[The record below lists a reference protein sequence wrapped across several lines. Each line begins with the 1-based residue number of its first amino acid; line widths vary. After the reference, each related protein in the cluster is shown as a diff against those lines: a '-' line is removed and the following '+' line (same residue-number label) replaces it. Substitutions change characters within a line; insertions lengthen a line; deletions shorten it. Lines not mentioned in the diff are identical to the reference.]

1 MKQCRISRDTLSA
14 PDMKT
19 TKPIRNLLA
28 ANRSEIAIRI
38 FRAANELGLRTVA
51 IYSQEDRLALHRF
64 KADEAYQIGAGKGP
78 VEAYLDIAGI
88 IALAKERDVDA
99 IHPGYG
105 FLSENPAFARA
116 CRKAGITFI
125 GPPPEL
131 LELLGD
137 KTAARRLAMSAGV
150 PVLPGTEEPV
160 KSAAEAHTIAK
171 KIGYPVIVKASM
183 GGGGRGMR
191 VVQDDSQLETQLE
204 EAQGEA
210 RSAFGDASV
219 FLEKYL
225 HRARHIEVQILADQH
240 GNLLHLYERDCS
252 VQRRHQKVVEVAP
265 ASNLPEQA
273 RRELCEAA
281 LQIARKADYR
291 NAGTVEFLFDV
302 DSQKWYFIEV
312 NPRIQVEHTVTE
324 MVTGID
330 LVRSQIL
337 VAQGYKL
344 HESPMALPQQENVPL
359 NGAALQCRVTTE
371 DPEKNFAP
379 DYGKISTYRSPAG
392 FGIRLDGGTAYAGA
406 MLAAYYDSLL
416 VKVTAW
422 GSNLPEACQ
431 RMDRA
436 LREFRIR
443 GVKTNIP
450 FVENV
455 VNHPKFRAGE
465 VTTSFLEDYPE
476 LFRFPSRGDRATKL
490 LSHVGDVILNGN
502 PEVKGKQAPEV
513 FETPVIPATP
523 GIAPPAGTR
532 QVLQK
537 LGPEKFA
544 AWARKEKR
552 LLITDTTFR
561 DAHQSLMAT
570 RVRTYDLLAT
580 ASAVAQRLPNLFSLE
595 MWGGATF
602 DTALRFL
609 HEDPWQRLRELRQR
623 IPNICFQMLLRGAN
637 AVGYASYP
645 DNVIIEFVREA
656 HAQGVDIF
664 RIFDSLNSVENM
676 RVSIDAAVECGAVC
690 EPAICY
696 TGDILDKGRPKFSLK
711 YYVAM
716 AKQLEKLGAHFLAIK
731 DMAGLCKPYAAFE
744 LVKALR
750 EEIVIPIHFH
760 THDTSGINSATVLK
774 AADAGVD
781 VADAAIA
788 AMSGGTSQPNLN
800 SIVEALRHTPRDTQ
814 LDVETLNECSDYWEA
829 VRVYYLPFDTGPKA
843 GSARLYQHEIPGG
856 QYTNLREQAAAM
868 GLGHR
873 WREVEKMY
881 AEVNQLFGDIVKVT
895 PSSKVVGDM
904 TLFLMANEMQ
914 PAEILKLNERH
925 DVSFP
930 NSVVEMFS
938 GVLGVP
944 PGGWPRKLQRIILR
958 GQAPLEGRPGSKMAA
973 INMDEEQ
980 KSLEKKL
987 GRAVRHDDLL
997 SYLLYP
1003 EVFTKFDKF
1012 RQTYSDVG
1020 VLPTPAFFY
1029 GLKSGEEITV
1039 EIESGKSLIIK
1050 FLTISE
1056 PHPDGTRTLFFEL
1069 NGQPREVTL
1078 RDRALRV
1085 VERAHPKAD
1094 PADPGQVAAPTAG
1107 VISGVAVQVNHP
1119 VERGAKL
1126 LTLEAMKMQSNIYA
1140 PISGRVAKLLVASG
1154 QHVEAKDLL
1163 VTITP

>member
-1 MKQCRISRDTLSA
+1 MNS
-14 PDMKT
+14 
-19 TKPIRNLLA
+19 TKPMHKLLA

-38 FRAANELGLRTVA
+38 FRAATELGLRTVA

-64 KADEAYQIGAGKGP
+64 KADEAYQVGAGKGP

-88 IALAKERDVDA
+88 IALAKEKDVDA

-105 FLSENPAFARA
+105 FLSENPALARA
-116 CRKAGITFI
+116 CEKAGITFI
-125 GPPPEL
+125 GPPPAL

-137 KTAARRLAMSAGV
+137 KTAARRLAASAGV
-150 PVLPGTEEPV
+150 PVLPGTEQPV
-160 KSAAEAHTIAK
+160 KSIAEAEKIAAE
-171 KIGYPVIVKASM
+171 IGYPVMVKAAM

-191 VVQDDSQLETQLE
+191 VVHDSTQLAALLE
-204 EAQGEA
+204 DAQGEA

-225 HRARHIEVQILADQH
+225 PRARHLEVQILGDHH
-240 GNLLHLYERDCS
+240 GNLMHLYERDCS

-265 ASNLPEQA
+265 AANLSA
-273 RRELCEAA
+273 SIRDELCAA
-281 LQIARKADYR
+281 AVQLARKAKYR
-291 NAGTVEFLFDV
+291 NAGTVEFLYDV
-302 DSQKWYFIEV
+302 DSRKWYFIEV

-324 MVTGID
+324 MITGVD

-337 VAQGYKL
+337 VAQGHKL
-344 HESPMALPQQENVPL
+344 HEPPLALPPQEKILL

-422 GSNLPEACQ
+422 GTNLPEACQ

-455 VNHPKFRAGE
+455 VNHPRFRAGE
-465 VTTSFLEDYPE
+465 VTTSFLDDSPE
-476 LFRFPSRGDRATKL
+476 LFRLPSRADRATKL
-490 LSHVGDVILNGN
+490 LSYLGDVILNGN
-502 PEVKGKQAPEV
+502 PEVKGKPIPSDLAAPA
-513 FETPVIPATP
+513 IPAAPT
-523 GIAPPAGTR
+523 GQPPAGTR
-532 QVLQK
+532 QLLRK
-537 LGPEKFA
+537 LGPKKFA
-544 AWARKEKR
+544 AWARKERR
-552 LLITDTTFR
+552 LLLTDTTFR

-570 RVRTYDLLAT
+570 RVRTHDLLAT
-580 ASAVAQRLPNLFSLE
+580 ASAVSHRLPNLFSIE

-602 DTALRFL
+602 DTAMRFL
-609 HEDPWQRLRELRQR
+609 NEDPWQRLRSLRER

-637 AVGYASYP
+637 AVGYGSYP
-645 DNVIIEFVREA
+645 DNVIVEFVRESA
-656 HAQGVDIF
+656 AQGIDIF
-664 RIFDSLNSVENM
+664 RIFDSLNSIENM
-676 RVSIDAAVECGAVC
+676 RVSIDAALETGAVC
-690 EPAICY
+690 EPSICY
-696 TGDILDKGRPKFSLK
+696 TGDILDASRPKYSLK

-716 AKQLEKLGAHFLAIK
+716 AKQLEKLGAHFLCIK

-750 EEIVIPIHFH
+750 EEIAIPLHFH
-760 THDTSGINSATVLK
+760 THDTSGVNAASVLK
-774 AADAGVD
+774 AAEAGVD
-781 VADAAIA
+781 VADAAVA
-788 AMSGGTSQPNLN
+788 SMSGATSQPNLN

-814 LDVETLNECSDYWEA
+814 LDVETLNECSDYWET
-829 VRVYYLPFDTGPKA
+829 VRTYYLPFDSGAKA
-843 GSARLYQHEIPGG
+843 GSARVYQHEIPGG
-856 QYTNLREQAAAM
+856 QYTNLREQATAM

-904 TLFLMANEMQ
+904 TLFLMAKEMR
-914 PAEILKLNERH
+914 PADILKLDEHH
-925 DVSFP
+925 DVPFP

-938 GVLGVP
+938 GGLGVP
-944 PGGWPRKLQRIILR
+944 PGGWPKKLKKIILR
-958 GQAPLEGRPGSKMAA
+958 GQAALRGRPSAKLQQVDFA
-973 INMDEEQ
+973 EEE
-980 KSLEKKL
+980 KTLEKKL
-987 GRAVRHDDLL
+987 GHPVRRDQLL
-997 SYLLYP
+997 SALLYP
-1003 EVFTKFDKF
+1003 EVFVKYDKF
-1012 RQTYSDVG
+1012 RQACSDVS
-1020 VLPTPAFFY
+1020 VLPTVPFFY

-1069 NGQPREVTL
+1069 NGQPREVNV

-1094 PADPGQVAAPTAG
+1094 PADPGQVGAPTAG
-1107 VISGVAVQVNHP
+1107 VVTGIAVQVSHA

-1140 PISGRVAKLLVASG
+1140 PISGRILKLLAAPG

-1163 VTITP
+1163 VAIEP